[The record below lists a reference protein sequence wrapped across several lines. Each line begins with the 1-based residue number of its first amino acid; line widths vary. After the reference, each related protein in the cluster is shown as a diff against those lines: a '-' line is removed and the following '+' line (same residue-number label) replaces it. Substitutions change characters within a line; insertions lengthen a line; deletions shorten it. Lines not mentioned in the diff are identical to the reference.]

1 MNVTIYHNPRCSKS
15 RQTLDLIREKG
26 IEPVVIEY
34 LTTPPSA
41 DELRRIVKML
51 GIPPRALMRSK
62 EAVEGGLDDDS
73 LSDDL
78 LIEGMVKHPA
88 AIERPIVVAG
98 ERAAI
103 GRPPEN
109 ILDILP

>member
-1 MNVTIYHNPRCSKS
+1 MSVIIYHNPRCTKS
-15 RQTLDLIREKG
+15 RLTLDLIRQKG
-26 IEPVVIEY
+26 IEPVVVEY
-34 LTTPPSA
+34 LATPPSA
-41 DELRRIVKML
+41 DELRRIVGML

-62 EAVEGGLDDDS
+62 EAAEVGLDDGL

-88 AIERPIVVAG
+88 TIERPIVVAG